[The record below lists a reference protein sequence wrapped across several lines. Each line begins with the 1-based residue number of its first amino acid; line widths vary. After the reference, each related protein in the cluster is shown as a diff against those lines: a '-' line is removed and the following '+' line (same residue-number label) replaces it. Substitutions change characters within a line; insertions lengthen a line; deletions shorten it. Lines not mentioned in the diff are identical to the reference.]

1 MDATQQ
7 ADNNDDQM
15 GGGGKSKEQET
26 LVAEANTIASFLKV
40 VNDEIRGNGTENPM
54 SERTALKF
62 LISRKFDI
70 QRALQLYQMHEITRL
85 RENLNE
91 IDPNEANLKAE
102 LESGKFTILKHRDAN
117 DSAIAVF
124 TAKLHAPNKSSK
136 DQALRRMT
144 HQTTLQGIVYQLD
157 SALDDI
163 ITQRNGIVFIYN
175 MSNSEYSNFDYELCQ
190 KILYLLKGAYPA
202 KLKKVLIVS
211 PPLWFR
217 APFHLLRLIVREKLR
232 DRVWLLSINQLPDH
246 VPKNV
251 LTPELGGTYQ
261 HDHQAWI
268 EECNNLYKTRYND
281 LCDPTSAQTLVDSLK
296 EKKNNSNSNI
306 KSSLSNF
313 RRLSNEL
320 LTGIESPQ
328 SLLGSN
334 YQMNETSRLVDGKK
348 RIKTL
353 AHDYDDPPGMSLS
366 QLVQFVRSRGFK
378 GLTEEYSSME
388 MCSNSGTFLVSSS
401 PMNMMK
407 NRYINVK
414 CYDHSR
420 VVLEPYD
427 LPSGTTPD
435 DPMDYI
441 NASYVDGYR
450 QPKAY
455 VSTQGPMRQTLTDF
469 WRMIWQTGSRVIV
482 MVTLNIEGEILKCD
496 KYWPSP
502 GDRTM
507 EFGVYTVDYINIE
520 IHEDFITTQLKLTNT
535 RSEVSRDIWHMQ
547 FRSWPDFGTPETSN
561 AILKYRDSV
570 LKKQL
575 DAIEITG
582 GAAYPPIVVH
592 CSAGIG
598 RSGTFVTID
607 ICIQKLETT
616 GLVDVKSV
624 VEKLRQQ
631 RYNSIQTKDQ
641 YIFCYKSIIDY
652 AASCGLLS
660 GEDLEDLFS
669 DTSRQ

>member
-1 MDATQQ
+1 MDQGADATGAAGNEQ
-7 ADNNDDQM
+7 
-15 GGGGKSKEQET
+15 QET
-26 LVAEANTIASFLKV
+26 SKAREHETLAVESQTVTSFLKV
-40 VNDEIRGNGTENPM
+40 VNDDIRGNGTENPM

-85 RENLNE
+85 REHLTN
-91 IDPNEANLKAE
+91 IDPNEPNLRAE
-102 LESGKFTILKHRDAN
+102 LESGKFTILKHRDPN
-117 DSAIAVF
+117 NSAIAVF

-136 DQALRRMT
+136 NQSLRRMT

-157 SALDDI
+157 SALEDI

-175 MSNSEYSNFDYELCQ
+175 MCDSEYSNFDYELCQ

-232 DRVWLLSINQLPDH
+232 DRVWLLSINQLPEH
-246 VPKNV
+246 VPKGV
-251 LTPELGGTYQ
+251 LVADLGGTYQ

-281 LCDPTSAQTLVDSLK
+281 LCDPSSAQNLVDSLK
-296 EKKNNSNSNI
+296 NNNNNNSNN
-306 KSSLSNF
+306 KSSTLGSGF

-320 LTGIESPQ
+320 LTRIEGPNSF
-328 SLLGSN
+328 GSN
-334 YQMNETSRLVDGKK
+334 YQINETSRLVDGKK
-348 RIKTL
+348 KIKTV
-353 AHDYDDPPGMSLS
+353 AHDYDDPSGMSLS
-366 QLVQFVRSRGFK
+366 QLVQFVRTKGSK
-378 GLTEEYSSME
+378 GLTEEYHSV
-388 MCSNSGTFLVSSS
+388 CSNADSGTFLVSSS

-407 NRYINVK
+407 NRYTNVR
-414 CYDHSR
+414 CFDHSR

-427 LPSGTTPD
+427 LPSGTTQD

-455 VSTQGPMRQTLTDF
+455 VSTQGPIDRTLTDF

-482 MVTLNIEGEILKCD
+482 MVTLNFENEMLKCD
-496 KYWPSP
+496 KYWPTP
-502 GDRTM
+502 GDQTM
-507 EFGVYTVDYINIE
+507 VFGVYTVDYINIE
-520 IHEDFITTQLKLTNT
+520 IHEDFIVTQLKLTNT

-547 FRSWPDFGTPETSN
+547 FRSWPDFGTPETSD

-582 GAAYPPIVVH
+582 GSSYPPIVVH

-641 YIFCYKSIIDY
+641 YIFCYKSMIDY
-652 AASCGLLS
+652 AASCGLLQ
-660 GEDLEDLFS
+660 GDELESSFNENE
-669 DTSRQ
+669 